1 MQPPPWRSEFSCDAP
16 CSFFRPSI
24 FQAFNRPGLQSS
36 KPSIVQAFY
45 LGQNRSD
52 LQDLGDCTQ
61 SSQIGPH
68 LVQPLSARPI
78 ETTLTSRTHR
88 RNMTPSPQYWI
99 IGPKS

>member
-1 MQPPPWRSEFSCDAP
+1 MALRILMR
-16 CSFFRPSI
+16 CSLLLLQAFYLPGLQSSRPSI
-24 FQAFNRPGLQSS
+24 VQAFNRPGLQSS

-78 ETTLTSRTHR
+78 ETTLTSRTDR
-88 RNMTPSPQYWI
+88 RDMTLS
-99 IGPKS
+99 